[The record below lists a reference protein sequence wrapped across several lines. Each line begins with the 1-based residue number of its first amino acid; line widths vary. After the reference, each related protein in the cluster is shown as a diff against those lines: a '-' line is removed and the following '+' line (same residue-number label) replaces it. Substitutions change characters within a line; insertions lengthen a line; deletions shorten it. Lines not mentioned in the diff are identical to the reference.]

1 MANHVTYN
9 QDYFSNRKYHAKE
22 QLVKRHVWEVLQW
35 ASKAAGNDLLD
46 GQGKRALDVGSA
58 FGYTSRALSEL
69 GYETFGAD
77 ISSWGTKQAK
87 QLSKGE
93 FLVCDAQT
101 NMPFNE
107 ETFDL
112 VTAFDVLE
120 HLSHPEKALQS
131 MFAVSKGAIVCTTP
145 NRKVE
150 KSVRSLTRDFD
161 PTHINVKTPQ
171 QWRTIATSNLA
182 YGGLWVETFFDFPLR
197 FRGKLFFK
205 SFRIPTYGLTV
216 RIAVKK

>member
-1 MANHVTYN
+1 
-9 QDYFSNRKYHAKE
+9 
-22 QLVKRHVWEVLQW
+22 LQW
-35 ASKAAGNDLLD
+35 ASKKAGNDFLN

-69 GYETFGAD
+69 GYETFGSD

-87 QLSKGE
+87 QLTKGE

-101 NMPFNE
+101 NMPFNA

-120 HLSHPEKALQS
+120 HLPHPERALQN
-131 MFAVSKGAIVCTTP
+131 MFAVSKGAVVCTTP

-150 KSVRSLTRDFD
+150 KSVRSLTGDFD
-161 PTHINVKTPQ
+161 PTHISVKTPQ
-171 QWRTIATSNLA
+171 QWQTIATDNLA
-182 YGGLWVETFFDFPLR
+182 HGGLWVEPFLDFPLR

-205 SFRIPTYGLTV
+205 SFYIPTYGLTV